1 MSSSGIAAEEQGR
14 IGSLDTKTT
23 VTYQEEHCCLYP
35 VFDSVD
41 VVHLLD
47 RRPFSLLVFDAVVKY
62 VDDNTGQ
69 GEEEEEE
76 QLLMCQVIFTHCSY
90 FRGTLGSI
98 VLALKQ

>member
-1 MSSSGIAAEEQGR
+1 MIERTQLGSAARAGVRAKDILIAVVEVVERCSMSSSGIAAEEQGR

-62 VDDNTGQ
+62 VDDNTG
-69 GEEEEEE
+69 
-76 QLLMCQVIFTHCSY
+76 
-90 FRGTLGSI
+90 
-98 VLALKQ
+98 